1 MRGESHSL
9 CTTVIPIATDQQ
21 ARRTPVMTMAVI
33 GATFVA
39 YLAEVSAIRGAA
51 DPELTAVGLVRQ
63 WGLCREGFRWWQPVT
78 YLLMH
83 DPSGVMHLLGNMV
96 FLWVFGAVAE
106 SRMGR
111 AGFLAFYVTGGIA
124 AGLLQIWDS
133 ANPVIGASGAVAAT
147 SGAFIALYPRGRV
160 LVWFLLSAVNM
171 PALLLVGLYFALDL
185 LGAFGAGPG
194 NIGHMAH
201 VGGTVFGVAV
211 TLALVGTGLVR
222 RTDMD
227 MLFLLKQWRRRREM
241 RAAIDG
247 HRGAAGPWA
256 SAPRGGAADARVA
269 ASGVGASSSGAAA
282 PDPAAAERTAAR
294 LADEGSAAFA
304 RGDFARALELL
315 CRSVAAAPARA
326 AADESRLLVAL
337 IHARKLPDAARAR
350 EWLAQVGP
358 GLPVR
363 LRPLLNELRAEVAA

>member
-1 MRGESHSL
+1 
-9 CTTVIPIATDQQ
+9 
-21 ARRTPVMTMAVI
+21 MTMAVI

-96 FLWVFGAVAE
+96 FLWVFGSVTE

-111 AGFLAFYVTGGIA
+111 AGFLAFYVSGGVA
-124 AGLLQIWDS
+124 AGLLQVWDS
-133 ANPVIGASGAVAAT
+133 PSPVIGASGAVAAT

-211 TLALVGTGLVR
+211 TLALVATGLVR

-227 MLFLLKQWRRRREM
+227 MLFLLKRWIKH
-241 RAAIDG
+241 AAC
-247 HRGAAGPWA
+247 ALPPQA
-256 SAPRGGAADARVA
+256 SEA
-269 ASGVGASSSGAAA
+269 
-282 PDPAAAERTAAR
+282 
-294 LADEGSAAFA
+294 
-304 RGDFARALELL
+304 ALE
-315 CRSVAAAPARA
+315 VARRP
-326 AADESRLLVAL
+326 
-337 IHARKLPDAARAR
+337 LPLPRPPRPRRPPRPPQHHRRPRPRAR
-350 EWLAQVGP
+350 PRA
-358 GLPVR
+358 
-363 LRPLLNELRAEVAA
+363 RPRQGRGCGR

>member
-1 MRGESHSL
+1 
-9 CTTVIPIATDQQ
+9 
-21 ARRTPVMTMAVI
+21 MTMAVI

-39 YLAEVSAIRGAA
+39 YLAEMSAIRGAG
-51 DPELTAVGLVRQ
+51 DPELAAAGLVRQ

-83 DPSGVMHLLGNMV
+83 DPSGVMHLFGNMV

-111 AGFLAFYVTGGIA
+111 AGFLAFYVSGGVA
-124 AGLLQIWDS
+124 AGLLQVWDS
-133 ANPVIGASGAVAAT
+133 PSPVIGASGAVAAT

-211 TLALVGTGLVR
+211 TLALVATGLVR

-227 MLFLLKQWRRRREM
+227 MLFLLRQWRRRREM
-241 RAAIDG
+241 RAALDG

-256 SAPRGGAADARVA
+256 SAPQGGATDSRIA
-269 ASGVGASSSGAAA
+269 ASGVGATAAAAA
-282 PDPAAAERTAAR
+282 PDPGAAERAAAR
-294 LADEGSAAFA
+294 LADEGSVAFA

-315 CRSVAAAPARA
+315 GRSVAAAPARA
-326 AADESRLLVAL
+326 AADESRLMVAL
-337 IHARKLPDAARAR
+337 IHARKLPDPARAR

-358 GLPVR
+358 GLPER
-363 LRPLLNELRAEVAA
+363 LRPLLVELRAEVAA